1 MNSEK
6 AATVRDAINGC
17 PQVVSD
23 EDVQESDP
31 KDVRE
36 GTRYHAGVTEKRTG
50 DCTRGDQSTFR
61 PAYIEQSGTLG
72 NGDGAE
78 RPVYVVVLETLWTDH
93 DDARSLSPEL
103 VYEVAKHDC
112 RVRFYPPEHRLGGS
126 IWITDH
132 FSQQPSDANGE
143 RCPECDS
150 TYFKI
155 RDGEPECAR
164 CGATEDTVQTE
175 LTETI
180 A

>member
-1 MNSEK
+1 MNSDK
-6 AATVRDAINGC
+6 AAAVRDAINGC
-17 PQVVSD
+17 PSVVND
-23 EDVQESDP
+23 DDLVERDRDP
-31 KDVRE
+31 FQTSS
-36 GTRYHAGVTEKRTG
+36 GGVKRTITG
-50 DCTRGDQSTFR
+50 DHVKPDRSRFR
-61 PAYIEQSGTLG
+61 PATIEQAGTIG

-78 RPVYVVVLETLWTDH
+78 RPVFVVVLETLWTETDEV
-93 DDARSLSPEL
+93 RSLSPEM

-112 RVRFYPPEHRLGGS
+112 RIRFYPPEHRLGGS

-132 FSQQPSDANGE
+132 FSQQPTDTNGD

-164 CGATEDTVQTE
+164 CGATEESTQTT
-175 LTETI
+175 LTEV